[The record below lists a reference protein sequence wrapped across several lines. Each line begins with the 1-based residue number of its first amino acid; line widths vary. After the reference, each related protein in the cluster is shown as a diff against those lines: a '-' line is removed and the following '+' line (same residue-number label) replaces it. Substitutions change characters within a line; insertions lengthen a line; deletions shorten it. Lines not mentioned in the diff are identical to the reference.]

1 MQNQK
6 QKKRLIIG
14 NWKMNPW
21 KTEDARKIFDAV
33 KKEAGK
39 LSHVQTVVCPPFV
52 FLSDLS
58 RRISGHRVVLG
69 AQDVFYE
76 MEGAH
81 TGEVSPLM
89 LASVG
94 AKYAI
99 IGHSER
105 RALGETDEG
114 VNKKVLAALK
124 MGLTAVL
131 CVGEKERDAEGGY
144 LSFVKNQIE
153 TALVKVQKR
162 SLVNVIVAYEPVW
175 AIGAKATGAD
185 TPADFLEMTL
195 FIRKTV
201 SDMFDRTTAQAI
213 PVLCG
218 GSVDEKNAE
227 SFLKEGEAD
236 GLLVGRASL
245 SSEQFIKILKIAN
258 VVHWVFCWKLE
269 IRN

>member
-1 MQNQK
+1 M
-6 QKKRLIIG
+6 QKKKQFIVG

-21 KTEDARKIFDAV
+21 KIDDARKIFDGV

-39 LSHVQTVVCPPFV
+39 LTHVETVMCPPFV
-52 FLSDLS
+52 FLSDLA
-58 RRISGHRVVLG
+58 RRVSGHRCVLG

-76 MEGAH
+76 MEGAY
-81 TGEVSPLM
+81 TGEISPLM

-94 AKYAI
+94 AKYVI

-105 RALGETDEG
+105 RVLGDTDEA

-131 CVGEKERDAEGGY
+131 CVGEKERGEEGKHFQY
-144 LSFVKNQIE
+144 VKNQIE
-153 TALVKVQKR
+153 TALAKVQKR
-162 SLVNVIVAYEPVW
+162 LLANLVIAYEPVW
-175 AIGAKATGAD
+175 AIGANATGAD
-185 TPADFLEMTL
+185 TPSDFVEISI
-195 FIRKTV
+195 FIRRTV
-201 SDMFDRTTAQAI
+201 SDMFDRVSAQTI
-213 PVLCG
+213 PVLYG

-245 SSEQFIKILKIAN
+245 DPKNFIAILKIAE
-258 VVHWVFCWKLE
+258 K
-269 IRN
+269 I

>member
-1 MQNQK
+1 M
-6 QKKRLIIG
+6 QKKKQLIVG

-21 KTEDARKIFDAV
+21 KAEDARKIFDGV

-39 LSHVQTVVCPPFV
+39 LSRVQTVMCPPFV

-58 RRISGHRVVLG
+58 KKISGHRVALG

-76 MEGAH
+76 MEGAY

-89 LASVG
+89 LASAG

-105 RALGETDEG
+105 RAVGETNET
-114 VNKKVLAALK
+114 VNKKMLAATK

-131 CVGEKERDAEGGY
+131 CVGEKERDAEGKY
-144 LSFVKNQIE
+144 FQFIKDQIE
-153 TALVKVQKR
+153 TAFLKVQKR
-162 SLVNVIVAYEPVW
+162 SLANVAIAYEPVW
-175 AIGAKATGAD
+175 AIGANATGVIAPPD
-185 TPADFLEMTL
+185 LLEMNIFL
-195 FIRKTV
+195 RKV
-201 SDMFDRTTAQAI
+201 LSDAFDRTSAALI
-213 PVLCG
+213 PLIYG

-227 SFLKEGEAD
+227 GFLKYGEAD

-245 SSEQFIKILKIAN
+245 DPKKFITILKIAE
-258 VVHWVFCWKLE
+258 K
-269 IRN
+269 I